1 MDIQEALTILEVKD
15 PEAFPGSKG
24 IPGGQKVK
32 QLQSRVDRTTN
43 LISQT
48 QKTLKEVKGLVRG
61 NRQAEKFI
69 QKTDKALEQAEAMMQ
84 GVRAELKLGL

>member
-1 MDIQEALTILEVKD
+1 MKLHEVLDLHEVKE

-24 IPGGQKVK
+24 IPGGRKVQ

-48 QKTLKEVKGLVRG
+48 QATLKEVKGLVRG
-61 NRQAEKFI
+61 NRQAETFI
-69 QKTDKALEQAEAMMQ
+69 KKTDKALLQAEAMMQ
-84 GVRAELKLGL
+84 GVRAELGLGL

>member
-1 MDIQEALTILEVKD
+1 MDIQEALTILEAKE
-15 PEAFPGSKG
+15 PEAFPGKRG

-43 LISQT
+43 LVGQT

-61 NRQAEKFI
+61 NRNAEKFI
-69 QKTDKALEQAEAMMQ
+69 QKTEKALQQAEAMMQ
-84 GVRAELKLGL
+84 GVRAELGLGL

>member
-1 MDIQEALTILEVKD
+1 MNITEALKILEAKE
-15 PEAFPGSKG
+15 PESFPGSKG

-43 LISQT
+43 LVGQT
-48 QKTLKEVKGLVRG
+48 RKTLKEIRGLTRG

-84 GVRAELKLGL
+84 GVRAELGLGL